1 MIKHINITFFIFLF
15 ILFITLSFRCNTLP
29 KKSNHELLRLYSDK
43 TTLCHGKSYDVTIKR
58 KDLFSEDTSIQKAS
72 VKYFFGEEGLEFLE
86 IVQPFNKSGL
96 YFSND
101 SLWAIDFNDKAIFY
115 MGDWKYYKGN
125 GLSSFFPAE
134 NLFYSSEIFNFP
146 PFWEYKGNEG
156 ENKKIKF
163 KVNSLPAGLTQLIHE
178 IYIDSIN
185 LNITKIV
192 TDGVFGDIG
201 NQYNETIFSN
211 YMSLQKQEAIKPD
224 YFKTFSI
231 DFGDSLKTEDS
242 EKPDTIFVSEDLI
255 FKTEDIKLVTLD
267 QEPFILPSEG
277 LIFIDLWYVGCYPCL
292 RAAPEVEKAYYKYKD
307 KVHFF
312 SINDMDSDVEKIKRF
327 KEKMKLTIPVLK
339 TQGNKSITRPNQS
352 NSYPYFV
359 LFDAVTGRV
368 FWQQEG
374 FPPDLEQKIS
384 EAIDK
389 EIIKK
394 Y

>member
-1 MIKHINITFFIFLF
+1 MLKNNHNYIIIAISLLFFVQCKSAMQIKKDNFFKRYVTQMNHNNGYSFNV
-15 ILFITLSFRCNTLP
+15 ILL
-29 KKSNHELLRLYSDK
+29 K
-43 TTLCHGKSYDVTIKR
+43 
-58 KDLFSEDTSIQKAS
+58 KDLFSDDTIKREGS
-72 VKYFFGEEGLEFLE
+72 VSYFVENNSLEYIHIIEKKKNSEVLFL
-86 IVQPFNKSGL
+86 K
-96 YFSND
+96 D
-101 SLWAIDFNDKAIFY
+101 SLWSIDTQKKQIIYIGDGNRFN
-115 MGDWKYYKGN
+115 GN
-125 GLSSFFPAE
+125 WLSSFFPME
-134 NLFYSSEIFNFP
+134 GFFFPMEIFNSE
-146 PFWEYKGNEG
+146 PFW
-156 ENKKIKF
+156 KF
-163 KVNSLPAGLTQLIHE
+163 KNDTGSNIRVYFDIGSYPEGVTEINDEITIDTVELKLVNSKTETI
-178 IYIDSIN
+178 
-185 LNITKIV
+185 
-192 TDGVFGDIG
+192 FGDIG
-201 NQYNETIFSN
+201 SLYLERKISN
-211 YMSLQKQEAIKPD
+211 YKPLKFENCIKPD

-231 DFGDSLKTEDS
+231 DFGDSLKAEDS

-267 QEPFILPSEG
+267 QEPFILHSEG

-312 SINDMDSDVEKIKRF
+312 SINDMDSDIEKIKRF

-359 LFDAVTGRV
+359 LFDAETGRV

-389 EIIKK
+389 EIMKK